1 MDLHISGKTALIT
14 GSSSGIGNAIAR
26 RLAAEGCHIII
37 HGRSEASV
45 QPALEVLIQDY
56 PHTEIRGIAADLSDE
71 AQVDSLIKSLPALD
85 ILINNAGIFTAKAFV
100 NTSDEDWHRM
110 LEVNLMSGV
119 RLSRACLAGMMERNW
134 GRILFVSSECAQL
147 VPPDMIA
154 YSTSK
159 AALHA
164 LARGLAQTA
173 KGSGVTVNT
182 LMPGSTLSE
191 GAERFLQEAAVESGL
206 STKEVADRF
215 FQEVRTSSLLQ
226 RFASTDEVAA
236 AAVFCCS
243 SMASI
248 TSGAVIRAD
257 GGSVSGIF

>member
-1 MDLHISGKTALIT
+1 MDLHISGKSALVT
-14 GSSSGIGNAIAR
+14 GSTSGIGNAIAR
-26 RLAAEGCHIII
+26 RLTAEGCRTII
-37 HGRSEASV
+37 HGRSDASV
-45 QPALEVLIQDY
+45 LPAVQALKQDF
-56 PHTEIRGIAADLSDE
+56 PQIEIRGIAADLSDA
-71 AQVDSLIKSLPALD
+71 AQVDRLIQSLPPLD
-85 ILINNAGIFTAKAFV
+85 ILINNAGIFTAQTFAE
-100 NTSDEDWHRM
+100 TSDDDWHRM

-119 RLSRACLAGMMERNW
+119 RLSRACLSGMMERNW

-147 VPPDMIA
+147 VPPNMIA
-154 YSTSK
+154 YATSK

-164 LARGLAQTA
+164 LARGLAQA
-173 KGSGVTVNT
+173 ARGSGVTVNT

-191 GAERFLQEAAVESGL
+191 GAVRFLQEAADESGI
-206 STKEVADRF
+206 STEEVADRF

-226 RFASTDEVAA
+226 RFATTDEVAA

-243 SMASI
+243 SMAGI